1 MDFEKT
7 LSELENINSKL
18 EGDTKLDE
26 AIELFKKGIEL
37 SKACIREKKEK
48 KGKISELTDEMKNLT
63 EELQID

>member
-37 SKACIREKKEK
+37 SKACIRELKEQ
-48 KGKISELTDEMKNLT
+48 KGKISEFTDEMKNLT

>member
-37 SKACIREKKEK
+37 SKACIRELKEQ

-63 EELQID
+63 EDLQID

>member
-7 LSELENINSKL
+7 LSELENINLKL
-18 EGDTKLDE
+18 EGDTKLGE

-37 SKACIREKKEK
+37 SKTCIKELK
-48 KGKISELTDEMKNLT
+48 EQKGKISELTDEMKNLT

>member
-7 LSELENINSKL
+7 LSELENINLKL

-37 SKACIREKKEK
+37 SKICIKELK
-48 KGKISELTDEMKNLT
+48 EQKGKISELTDEMKNLT